1 MATKDFSSIQE
12 HKIAHFLNW
21 RVVSGSGARNFYP
34 GDIESDMW
42 LGECK
47 THVSEQSKI
56 VFKKDFWIKIC
67 NEADSKF
74 KRPVLIV
81 DDGTQNLMHTW
92 CMIRSSLVPD
102 IQKFDFPFKVRTNVT
117 VDKCELS
124 VNWSEMSRNTD
135 DLVFAYQLQFNSENV
150 CILHLI
156 EFGHLFSEVY

>member
-12 HKIAHFLNW
+12 HRIADFLNW

-34 GDIESDMW
+34 GDIESTSW

-47 THVSEQSKI
+47 THVTEQSKI

-81 DDGTQNLMHTW
+81 DDGTQHLSNTW
-92 CMIRSSLVPD
+92 CMFRAAIVPD
-102 IQKFDFPFKVRTNVT
+102 VRKVEFPFKVRTNIT
-117 VDKCELS
+117 VDKYELR
-124 VNWSEMSRNTD
+124 VNWADAAAGGPETYAFLLNFHD
-135 DLVFAYQLQFNSENV
+135 EDVCIVNLNQFAY
-150 CILHLI
+150 
-156 EFGHLFSEVY
+156 LFKEV